1 MDQQREQYENL
12 KWQLQR
18 KLEELE
24 GELALQRQVSAR
36 VWPLLGV
43 CAARPCSRRAG
54 EEKTAF
60 CGLCVPWGQS

>member
-24 GELALQRQVSAR
+24 GELALQRQVGAR
-36 VWPLLGV
+36 VWPLLGA
-43 CAARPCSRRAG
+43 CTARPRSRRAG
-54 EEKTAF
+54 EEKTAS